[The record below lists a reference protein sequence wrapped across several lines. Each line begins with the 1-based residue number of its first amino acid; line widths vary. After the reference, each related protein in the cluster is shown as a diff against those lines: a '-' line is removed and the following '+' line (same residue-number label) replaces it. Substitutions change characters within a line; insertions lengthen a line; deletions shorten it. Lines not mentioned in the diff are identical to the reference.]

1 MTEDD
6 HVVSFSLFSAVS
18 CVEEKKEL
26 DDEWKRK
33 EESGTHD
40 DESNGGLFCCGTQ

>member
-33 EESGTHD
+33 KGERD
-40 DESNGGLFCCGTQ
+40 PRRRI